1 MTSLVGTRRGAT
13 VGSVV
18 GSSAGGVAV
27 YPQTSAHVAA
37 LTGVTPSALYLYRAT
52 SGAVPDVLGGTS
64 LAAGGAPTYQ
74 AQVGDG
80 IGVDYATAG
89 AYHRAD
95 VNGLGV
101 ASWLYAAI
109 FRAPMSAVPSL
120 PTVIGR
126 FDGGETV
133 GAALYLQTNQSVT
146 MLVRDGVST
155 LIVNSPPAT
164 LELGG
169 LYLAQLQIDRAA
181 AQARVRV
188 SRLYGGAVY
197 AAAGSIAG
205 YGTLSTA
212 GQNFGTGAIS
222 ASLTYGCAVSWVMA
236 ATGAQVEGAGLP
248 AAFARSLGAE

>member
-1 MTSLVGTRRGAT
+1 MSTRVGTRRGST
-13 VGSVV
+13 VGTLV
-18 GSSAGGVAV
+18 GAAAGDVA
-27 YPQTSAHVAA
+27 YPESSAHVAA
-37 LTGVTPSALYLYRAT
+37 LTGVTPSALYLFRPTA
-52 SGAVPDVLGGTS
+52 GAVPDVLGGTS
-64 LAAGGAPTYQ
+64 LAAGGAPVYQ
-74 AQVGDG
+74 AQVGDLV
-80 IGVDYATAG
+80 GVDYATAG

-95 VNGLGV
+95 VNDLGS

-109 FRAPMSAVPSL
+109 FRAPMSSAPSL

-126 FDGGETV
+126 FNAGETV
-133 GAALYLQTNQSVT
+133 GAAVYLQTNQSVT

-181 AQARVRV
+181 SQARVRV
-188 SRLYGGAVY
+188 SRVYGGAVY

-222 ASLTYGCAVSWVMA
+222 ASLTHGCAVSWAMA

-248 AAFARSLGAE
+248 AAFAQSLGAE